1 MITKTINLAKDFHRA
16 PAGRF
21 LDDGDYSGQRFR
33 EEYLVPALQDQNVD
47 QVEIILDDLEGIG
60 SSFWEEA
67 FGGLIRESKI
77 GYDTILKKLS
87 FQCQDDDTLKPLILG
102 YINRASKQK

>member
-1 MITKTINLAKDFHRA
+1 MTTKIIKLAQDFHRA

-33 EEYLVPALQDQNVD
+33 DEYLAPTLKDTKID
-47 QVEIILDDLEGIG
+47 HLEIILDDLEGVG

-77 GYDTILKKLS
+77 PYDVIKKKMILK
-87 FQCQDDDTLKPLILG
+87 CQDDDTLKPLIENYLL
-102 YINRASKQK
+102 RASKQK